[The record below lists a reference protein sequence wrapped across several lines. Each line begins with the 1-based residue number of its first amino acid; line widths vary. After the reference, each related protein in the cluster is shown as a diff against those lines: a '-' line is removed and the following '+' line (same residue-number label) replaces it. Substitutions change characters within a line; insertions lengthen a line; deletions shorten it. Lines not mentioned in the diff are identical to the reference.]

1 MRARML
7 RIAAAAVAGLAL
19 QACVM
24 VPVTKLRYA
33 EECRTVVKQ
42 MTMEPV
48 QLASIGGCSNEGC
61 VTLVALAGVTAAASA
76 VVSGSVAVVG
86 NVVYW
91 LERGGRCGLVSAP
104 AAAATPGSAAPVVN
118 EAP

>member
-1 MRARML
+1 MRR
-7 RIAAAAVAGLAL
+7 AAHLVVAATAWLAL
-19 QACVM
+19 QGCVM

-91 LERGGRCGLVSAP
+91 LERGGRCGLVAP
-104 AAAATPGSAAPVVN
+104 PAPTGSVPPARQ